1 MRNKQ
6 NSESPD
12 QLIDIVILI
21 KTLWREKMIILFIC
35 SLGILIPH
43 IYNNYNSIKLF
54 QTESFM
60 QSSNTDIFSIYEYE
74 LNKKQLN
81 EDFANIFIGVLT
93 SNNNFSS
100 FIDQN
105 QNISKGYN
113 LSDFKFD
120 VLQIE
125 NLFIKKNNNSE
136 IDNNNLENTQ
146 TLKLT
151 LIFKD
156 GVNGQD
162 FLDNFLNYS
171 FERSKEKFKE
181 KLKLSLTNTIEV
193 YERNLY
199 IALAIDLNDPVINP
213 PVYRET
219 QDIFFL
225 GVKVLKQRILNLN
238 YMIKNL
244 DDDIDSISPIYSQ
257 ASLSSPVP
265 EQPNKYLFYGFIL
278 SLFLSLALVFVKNI
292 LK

>member
-54 QTESFM
+54 QTASFM

-113 LSDFKFD
+113 LSDLKFD

-125 NLFIKKNNNSE
+125 NLFIKKNNNLE
-136 IDNNNLENTQ
+136 IDNNNLENIQ

-156 GVNGQD
+156 GLNGQD
-162 FLDNFLNYS
+162 FLDKFLNYS

-213 PVYRET
+213 PGYIET
-219 QDIFFL
+219 QDIFFK

-244 DDDIDSISPIYSQ
+244 DDDIDSISPIYSE